1 MVVSVVVVV
10 HCVGL
15 GGSEV
20 AGMCFCCY
28 QSDSESEYEI
38 LFSPFLGEG
47 GGAVDDDVDVDEDDD
62 DEVTW
67 RSDDNGGGEGEGL
80 ESEPVSSLTTVA
92 MRPAEGDDERQRAI
106 GDPGGELEVTSIVSE
121 VDDPKPAAEELAD
134 EEVPLFTSSSCE
146 RGGVGGESTTI
157 REDEEMDREADEVV
171 VAEEE
176 DVVAVNDELRWTMVF
191 GTREV
196 VEEAEECVTVVLDE
210 AGRSGVDGGVTR
222 GMGRVQPSLLQIST
236 MMESHSPWRK

>member
-1 MVVSVVVVV
+1 V
-10 HCVGL
+10 C
-15 GGSEV
+15 
-20 AGMCFCCY
+20 CWCCY
-28 QSDSESEYEI
+28 QSESESEYEI

-47 GGAVDDDVDVDEDDD
+47 GGAADDDDDDDDDEDEDD

-92 MRPAEGDDERQRAI
+92 MRPAEGDDERQRAR

-134 EEVPLFTSSSCE
+134 EEAPLFTSSSCE

-157 REDEEMDREADEVV
+157 REDEEMDREVDDVV

-176 DVVAVNDELRWTMVF
+176 DVVAVNDDEL
-191 GTREV
+191 
-196 VEEAEECVTVVLDE
+196 
-210 AGRSGVDGGVTR
+210 
-222 GMGRVQPSLLQIST
+222 
-236 MMESHSPWRK
+236 